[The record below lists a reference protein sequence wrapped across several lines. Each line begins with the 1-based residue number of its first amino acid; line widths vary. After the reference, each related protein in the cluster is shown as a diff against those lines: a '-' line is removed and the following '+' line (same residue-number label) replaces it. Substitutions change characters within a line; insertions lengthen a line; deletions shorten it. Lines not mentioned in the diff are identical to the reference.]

1 MFEGAFL
8 SEKQRKTAFLME
20 TDERDKQTDK
30 KVHVLWPI
38 NHASCD
44 WRRKKLDGKLSEP
57 EDYLTKTPN
66 SSCSTGAAQK
76 KIVFTGQLPAC
87 QLVKETLEVKYVSKF
102 PL

>member
-20 TDERDKQTDK
+20 TDERDKQADK

-57 EDYLTKTPN
+57 EDYLTKTRTPV
-66 SSCSTGAAQK
+66 A
-76 KIVFTGQLPAC
+76 P
-87 QLVKETLEVKYVSKF
+87 LEQRRRKLFLLGSYQHVN
-102 PL
+102 

>member
-38 NHASCD
+38 IHASCD

-57 EDYLTKTPN
+57 EDYLTKTP
-66 SSCSTGAAQK
+66 
-76 KIVFTGQLPAC
+76 
-87 QLVKETLEVKYVSKF
+87 LEQRRRKLFLLGSYQHVN
-102 PL
+102 